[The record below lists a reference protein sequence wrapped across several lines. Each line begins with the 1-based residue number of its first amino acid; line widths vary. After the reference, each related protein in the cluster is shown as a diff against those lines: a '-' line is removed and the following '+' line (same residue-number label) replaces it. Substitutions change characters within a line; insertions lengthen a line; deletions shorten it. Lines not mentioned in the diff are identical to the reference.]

1 MDIDLAVLRSLE
13 REKEIPFDL
22 LVEAIESALLI
33 AYHKTDPSITTHG
46 SSSIAGRDTSRSSL
60 RRSMTTATSS
70 TNGTTPPRTSAG
82 SPPQP
87 PSR

>member
-33 AYHKTDPSITTHG
+33 AYHKTV
-46 SSSIAGRDTSRSSL
+46 L
-60 RRSMTTATSS
+60 W
-70 TNGTTPPRTSAG
+70 
-82 SPPQP
+82 
-87 PSR
+87 